1 MALKGIG
8 VNNDL
13 YVVQTYYDP
22 ESYTEPTT
30 SVGDYV
36 VADFVAVDYVQS
48 PLNIPASAFTLS
60 CDATV
65 INVRCVMTSSFT
77 VSVDG
82 DKFDLASASIT
93 ATSSLS
99 CNGGLLLSGASSVSA
114 LTSTSTNA
122 NQTHRTSKTI
132 TATATLSGNAN
143 VSYASAGATPS
154 AVVSTISVGGII
166 YNAFQEGR
174 QDDYTWDDFSEDSTI
189 DRTWNE
195 WFGGQWHPG
204 MIIFSKGFDVITN
217 GGLINSGTG
226 SYTASF
232 TKSINANKTTGFAQ
246 PKDLLAQF
254 SIASDYIRFRNV
266 SGGFATAFSLPNKIG
281 SATFRGSGSYNTAYS
296 FTVNA
301 NATFGPTKTITSAF
315 APSVNANVAFD
326 QIKLLQP
333 TATLQ
338 ANGNVA
344 YAETTLTLNAFN
356 TSLTFARLITIA
368 DPWNILTVPVDT
380 RTFIVPIETRVIN
393 VITESR
399 VNTTTTETRELQ
411 VPQETR
417 KFTIYKPQFTNRS
430 SIPKVRQEA

>member
-22 ESYTEPTT
+22 ESYTTPTP

-48 PLNIPASAFTLS
+48 PLNLPASAFTLS

-82 DKFDLASASIT
+82 DKFDFASASIT

-99 CNGGLLLSGASSVSA
+99 CNGGLLLNGASSVSA
-114 LTSTSTNA
+114 VASTSTNA
-122 NQTHRTSKTI
+122 NQTHSPTKTI

-143 VSYASAGATPS
+143 VSYTAGATPS

-166 YNAFQEGR
+166 FNAFQEGR

-204 MIIFSKGFDVITN
+204 MIIFSKGFGVSVN

-226 SYTASF
+226 AF
-232 TKSINANKTTGFAQ
+232 TNPIQTTVNANKTTGFVQ
-246 PKDLLAQF
+246 PKDFLTQS
-254 SIASDYIRFRNV
+254 SIASDYIRFRGITKTLNTV
-266 SGGFATAFSLPNKIG
+266 FGGDFVGSILHLGTGSFS
-281 SATFRGSGSYNTAYS
+281 SAYS
-296 FTVNA
+296 FSVDGNA
-301 NATFGPTKTITSAF
+301 NYRTVKTITSAF

-338 ANGNVA
+338 ANANVA
-344 YAETTLTLNAFN
+344 FGETNLTLNAFN

-368 DPWNILTVPVDT
+368 DPWNILTVPMET
-380 RTFIVPIETRVIN
+380 RTFIAPIETRDIN
-393 VITESR
+393 VLTESR
-399 VNTTTTETRELQ
+399 VNTTTTETRKLQ

-417 KFTIYKPQFTNRS
+417 KMVIFKPTFTNRS

>member
-22 ESYTEPTT
+22 ESYTTPES

-36 VADFVAVDYVQS
+36 VADFVATDYAQG
-48 PLNIPASAFTLS
+48 PQNIPASAFTLS
-60 CDATV
+60 CEADV
-65 INVRCVMTSSFT
+65 INVRAFLTSSFN
-77 VSVDG
+77 VSVQG
-82 DKFDLASASIT
+82 DKFDFASATLST
-93 ATSSLS
+93 TSSIDTLA
-99 CNGGLLLSGASSVSA
+99 GFQLDGEAGIAVSA
-114 LTSTSTNA
+114 STSTNA
-122 NQTHRTSKTI
+122 NQTHTTSKTI
-132 TATATLSGNAN
+132 SATATLGGDGN
-143 VSYASAGATPS
+143 VSYKSSSSFDT
-154 AVVSTISVGGII
+154 VFTNISVGGII
-166 YNAFQEGR
+166 FNAFQEGR

-204 MIIFSKGFDVITN
+204 MIIFSKGFAVSVL

-246 PKDLLAQF
+246 PKDLSTQS
-254 SIASDYIRFRNV
+254 SIASDYIRIRNV
-266 SGGFATAFSLPNKIG
+266 SGGFATAFSVPNKIG

-301 NATFGPTKTITSAF
+301 NATFGPTKTITGAF
-315 APSVNANVAFD
+315 APSVNANVAYD
-326 QIKLLQP
+326 IIKLLAP

-338 ANGNVA
+338 SNANVVYGPLQL
-344 YAETTLTLNAFN
+344 EIEAFN
-356 TSLTFARLITIA
+356 TVLSAGRLITIA
-368 DPWNILTVPVDT
+368 DPWNILTVPVET
-380 RTFIVPIETRVIN
+380 KTFFVPVETRLIN
-393 VITESR
+393 VLQETR
-399 VNTTTTETRELQ
+399 VNTTTTETRKLQ

-417 KFTIYKPQFTNRS
+417 KFTIFKPQFTNRS

>member
-13 YVVQTYYDP
+13 YVVNTYYDP
-22 ESYTEPTT
+22 ESYTTPTP

-36 VADFVAVDYVQS
+36 VADFVASDYVQS
-48 PLNIPASAFTLS
+48 PLDIPASAFTLS

-65 INVRCVMTSSFT
+65 INVRCVMTSSFA

-82 DKFDLASASIT
+82 DKFDFASASIT
-93 ATSSLS
+93 ATSSIS
-99 CNGGLLLSGASSVSA
+99 CNGGLLHSGASSVSA
-114 LTSTSTNA
+114 VASTSTNA
-122 NQTHRTSKTI
+122 TQTHSPTKTI

-143 VSYASAGATPS
+143 VSYTSAGATPS

-166 YNAFQEGR
+166 FNAFQEGR

-204 MIIFSKGFDVITN
+204 MIVFSKGFGIVVN

-226 SYTASF
+226 SF
-232 TKSINANKTTGFAQ
+232 TGTITTSVNANKTTGFAQ

-254 SIASDYIRFRNV
+254 SIASDYIRFRGITKTLA
-266 SGGFATAFSLPNKIG
+266 SAFSENFIG
-281 SATFRGSGSYNTAYS
+281 SILHLGTGSFSSAYS
-296 FTVNA
+296 FSVDG
-301 NATFGPTKTITSAF
+301 NATYRTIKTITGAF
-315 APSVNANVAFD
+315 APSVNANVAYD
-326 QIKLLQP
+326 IIKLLAP

-338 ANGNVA
+338 ANGNVS
-344 YAETTLTLNAFN
+344 YAGTNLTINAFN
-356 TSLTFARLITIA
+356 TVLSFGRLITIA
-368 DPWNILTVPVDT
+368 DPWNILTVPVET
-380 RTFIVPIETRVIN
+380 KTFIVPIETRQTKVL
-393 VITESR
+393 TETR
-399 VNTTTTETRELQ
+399 VNTTTTETRKLQ
-411 VPQETR
+411 VPEETR
-417 KFTIYKPQFTNRS
+417 KIKIFKPTFTNRS